1 MLDISG
7 FTVLHFSELLIR
19 QGPDIVGGFESFFLT
34 NDGSLV
40 VILKSD
46 VVCSETFN
54 KLIIFLLFIVTTI
67 SGDLAENAVAEDKDE
82 HPQGTGVVSHEQRVH
97 VGHCRRDVMLG
108 ESNVTLEFN
117 LFNLCLEDLSVS
129 KLPEGHGKHD
139 IGHPLDEI
147 ESEHGHLLIECG
159 RFAIVVADEEAL
171 VNVKDNEGEACDGIE
186 RWHGAT
192 IAESNADL
200 KQDHGVSV
208 MDKVAGTGVGVDV
221 ALNGE

>member
-7 FTVLHFSELLIR
+7 FTVLHLSELLIR

-46 VVCSETFN
+46 IVCSKTFN

-108 ESNVTLEFN
+108 ESNVTLELN

-129 KLPEGHGKHD
+129 
-139 IGHPLDEI
+139 
-147 ESEHGHLLIECG
+147 
-159 RFAIVVADEEAL
+159 
-171 VNVKDNEGEACDGIE
+171 
-186 RWHGAT
+186 
-192 IAESNADL
+192 
-200 KQDHGVSV
+200 
-208 MDKVAGTGVGVDV
+208 
-221 ALNGE
+221 